1 MKTLTNNILIFFS
14 SLFIILIFACTGED
28 SRQMHE
34 ALMQAKAQNE
44 NFEPF
49 TTDSTM
55 LRVVDYY
62 DSHGT
67 ANEQMLAHYLLGC
80 VYRDLG
86 DAPRALECYYDAVSK
101 ADTTSA
107 DCDFQRL
114 SRIYG
119 QMAELFHAQRS
130 PQFEKEAELNAVRMA
145 WKAKD
150 TLAALNFYA
159 HLAGVYRM
167 TNMQDSALYFSQDAC
182 RLLKEYGYEN
192 YSYGFLPSQ
201 IAIYLDKG
209 NYAKAKKL
217 MDIFEQGTDWFNKEG
232 YIINGKEAYYG
243 IKGNYYNA
251 VDSITSALYYYRQF
265 SKYSKRITHYENAYK
280 GLMEVYHKLG
290 NPDSVMKY
298 AQLFANANDSA
309 CLISSAEEINRVNA
323 LYNYNA
329 SRRQAEISKRE
340 AEKYKTTIAIGWL
353 LAFATICLICYIIIR
368 YRRKTKQQFTELN
381 NMYFDTLT
389 KYNQSVKDLNMLQND
404 TDKYR
409 SQKEKEIENLRQ
421 TLVAYTKDDSDKAK
435 WDAEQ
440 YMLHCDIV
448 NELHGLADRGMS
460 ASVTNWSALTG
471 LTSQYLATFHQH
483 LSAPQYALSEREIII
498 SILIK
503 LRFTPSEMAI
513 LFDCSKQIITNIR
526 TSINYKLFHQEGA
539 KTLDYNLKSL

>member
-1 MKTLTNNILIFFS
+1 MKTVIAILI
-14 SLFIILIFACTGED
+14 SLCILACTSED
-28 SRQMHE
+28 SKLMHE

-62 DSHGT
+62 DSHGS

-86 DAPRALECYYDAVSK
+86 DAPRALECYHDAVSK
-101 ADTTSA
+101 ADTTDA

-119 QMAELFHAQRS
+119 QMADLFHAQRS
-130 PQFEKEAELNAVRMA
+130 PQFEKEAELNAIRMA
-145 WKAKD
+145 WRAKD

-159 HLAGVYRM
+159 HLADVYDLM
-167 TNMQDSALYFSQDAC
+167 GQTDSAYITNKKACQLFDDYGYEEYKYGFLNMQFGILLEYKNYIEAKKISEIFENESGFFNKQGNISKGKEIYYYTKGKYYHSINKTDSALILYYK
-182 RLLKEYGYEN
+182 LL
-192 YSYGFLPSQ
+192 
-201 IAIYLDKG
+201 
-209 NYAKAKKL
+209 NYAS
-217 MDIFEQGTDWFNKEG
+217 DINL
-232 YIINGKEAYYG
+232 
-243 IKGNYYNA
+243 
-251 VDSITSALYYYRQF
+251 S
-265 SKYSKRITHYENAYK
+265 ENAYK

-290 NPDSVMKY
+290 MPDSVMKY

-309 CLISSAEEINRVNA
+309 CLISSAEEINRANA

-329 SRRQAEISKRE
+329 SKRQAEISKRE

-353 LAFATICLICYIIIR
+353 LAFAAICLICYIIIR

-381 NMYFDTLT
+381 NLYFDTLT

-421 TLVAYTKDDSDKAK
+421 TLVGYTKEDSDKAK

-448 NELHGLADRGMS
+448 NELHGLADKGMS

-471 LTSQYLATFHQH
+471 LTVQHLATFHQH
-483 LSAPQYALSEREIII
+483 LSAPQYALSEREIIV

-513 LFDCSKQIITNIR
+513 LFDCSKQIITNTR
-526 TSINYKLFHQEGA
+526 TSINHKLFHQEGT

>member
-1 MKTLTNNILIFFS
+1 MFTRNILVI
-14 SLFIILIFACTGED
+14 LFTLLTFFACTGED

-86 DAPRALECYYDAVSK
+86 DAPRALECYHDAVSK
-101 ADTTSA
+101 ADTASA

-119 QMAELFHAQRS
+119 QMADLFHAQRS
-130 PQFEKEAELNAVRMA
+130 PQFEKEAELKAIRMA
-145 WKAKD
+145 WIAKD

-159 HLAGVYRM
+159 HLAYAYHLENKIDSAYQINMKASKLFEEYGFHEYKYGYI
-167 TNMQDSALYFSQDAC
+167 NMQFGTLIENKQYFDA
-182 RLLKEYGYEN
+182 KPIMDEFEYKSGLFTN
-192 YSYGFLPSQ
+192 GD
-201 IAIYLDKG
+201 IKKG
-209 NYAKAKKL
+209 H
-217 MDIFEQGTDWFNKEG
+217 E
-232 YIINGKEAYYG
+232 
-243 IKGNYYNA
+243 
-251 VDSITSALYYYRQF
+251 LYYYKKGQYYLGVNNIDSAF
-265 SKYSKRITHYENAYK
+265 YFYIKLLNNANNIGHYENAYK

-290 NPDSVMKY
+290 KPDSVMKY
-298 AQLFANANDSA
+298 AHLFANANDSA
-309 CLISSAEEINRVNA
+309 CLINSAEEINRANA

-340 AEKYKTTIAIGWL
+340 AEKYKTTIIIGWL
-353 LAFATICLICYIIIR
+353 LAFAAICLISYIIIR

-460 ASVTNWSALTG
+460 ASVTNWSTLTG
-471 LTSQYLATFHQH
+471 LTSQHLATFHQH
-483 LSAPQYALSEREIII
+483 LSAPQYALSEREIIVC
-498 SILIK
+498 ILIK

>member
-1 MKTLTNNILIFFS
+1 MF
-14 SLFIILIFACTGED
+14 FACTGED

-62 DSHGT
+62 DAHGT

-86 DAPRALECYYDAVSK
+86 DAPRALECYHDAVSK
-101 ADTTSA
+101 ADTTDA

-119 QMAELFHAQRS
+119 QMADLFHAQRS
-130 PQFEKEAELNAVRMA
+130 PQFEKEAELNAIRMA

-159 HLAGVYRM
+159 HLADVYHLM
-167 TNMQDSALYFSQDAC
+167 GDKDSALFISQDAC
-182 RLLKEYGYEN
+182 RLLKIYGYEK
-192 YSYGFLPSQ
+192 YSYGFLPNQ
-201 IAIYLDKG
+201 IAVYLDK
-209 NYAKAKKL
+209 NDYAEVKKIIE
-217 MDIFEQGTDWFNKEG
+217 IFEKESG
-232 YIINGKEAYYG
+232 FIDVHGNISNGKEIYYYTKGLCYYG
-243 IKGNYYNA
+243 INRN
-251 VDSITSALYYYRQF
+251 DSALFFYNKLLNQ
-265 SKYSKRITHYENAYK
+265 SNNIGHYENAYK

-290 NPDSVMKY
+290 KPDSVMKY
-298 AQLFANANDSA
+298 AMLFANANDSA
-309 CLISSAEEINRVNA
+309 CLISSAEEINRANA

-340 AEKYKTTIAIGWL
+340 AERYKTTTIIGWF
-353 LAFATICLICYIIIR
+353 LAFAAICLIFFIIIR
-368 YRRKTKQQFTELN
+368 HRRNTKQQFTELN
-381 NMYFDTLT
+381 NMYFETLT

-421 TLVAYTKDDSDKAK
+421 TLAAYTKEDSDKAK

-448 NELHGLADRGMS
+448 NELHGLADRGMP
-460 ASVTNWSALTG
+460 ASVSNWLVLTG
-471 LTSQYLATFHQH
+471 LTSQHLATFHQH
-483 LSAPQYALSEREIII
+483 LSAPQYALSEREIIV

-503 LRFTPSEMAI
+503 LRFTPSEIAI

-526 TSINYKLFHQEGA
+526 TSINHKLFYQEGT
-539 KTLDYNLKSL
+539 KTLDYNLKKL